1 MSTDAKPG
9 FAATRLGFLSAW
21 VAEATAPKWA
31 REAPYLAIFPG
42 LITGALIFLAASG
55 LVLAVHY
62 NPAHAFASLQ
72 FIDRDVA
79 NGWLIHGFHETG
91 TSMLFGLAYLLLF
104 RSILGR
110 TYTAPREFVWVLGVA
125 QFVLLLLI
133 GWLGVALTGGAVS
146 YWSVANAAH
155 AAELLGGAPGALGSW
170 FFGGPDGPNTLAR
183 LAVLHIALALA
194 VFGLIA
200 LRNAAAR
207 AVRPPVNPREA
218 VGFHPYYTA
227 QYAVGFAVFALIF
240 AILVFFAPH
249 FGENPLN
256 RAAGGPL
263 LVPLALT
270 PPWYLAPLAAIQS
283 VLPGAAGAI
292 LATVAALAVLFA
304 LPWLDRGGV
313 KRGAGF
319 WYQLSVY
326 ALALDVLGLG
336 LAAAAGPSM
345 VSSILITLFTLWYF
359 LHFLVLTPLI
369 TTLEAA

>member
-1 MSTDAKPG
+1 MSIDAKPG

-21 VAEATAPKWA
+21 RADITAPKWA

-42 LITGALIFLAASG
+42 LITGALIFLSLSG

-62 NPAHAFASLQ
+62 NPAHAFDSLQ
-72 FIDRDVA
+72 FIDRNVA

-91 TSMLFGLAYLLLF
+91 TSLVFGLAYLLLF
-104 RSILGR
+104 RAIIGR
-110 TYTAPREFVWVLGVA
+110 TYTAPRDVVWVLGVA
-125 QFVLLLLI
+125 QFALLLLI
-133 GWLGVALTGGAVS
+133 GWLGVSLTGGAVS
-146 YWSVANAAH
+146 YWSVANATH
-155 AAELLGGAPGALGSW
+155 AAQLLGGAPGALGTW
-170 FFGGPDGPNTLAR
+170 FFGGPNGPNTLAR

-240 AILVFFAPH
+240 AVLLFFAPH

-256 RAAGGPL
+256 RAPGGPL
-263 LVPLALT
+263 LVPLALA

-283 VLPGAAGAI
+283 VFPSAGGAI
-292 LATVAALAVLFA
+292 IATIAALAVLFA

-313 KRGAGF
+313 KRGSGF
-319 WYQLSVY
+319 WYQLSIYV
-326 ALALDVLGLG
+326 LALDVLGLG
-336 LAAAAGPSM
+336 LAASAGPTTLSA
-345 VSSILITLFTLWYF
+345 ILAALFTTWYF
-359 LHFLVLTPLI
+359 IHFLVLTPLI
-369 TTLEAA
+369 TALEAA